1 MRKLF
6 AAGVFLLTLFNTKA
20 QDSTRIINHEIGFN
34 TVSLIKQVISNAP
47 SNTLA
52 TLPYDFFYNIYYKN
66 TIGIRLGTG
75 IKISST
81 ETQVEG
87 QKYPRITNKRDVDF
101 RVGVSY
107 NFASYK
113 RATFNVFIDYV
124 SADHKTETSNTSTV
138 QTFPNPIE
146 RITTET
152 TDYTR
157 AEGGQ
162 VGVGLKF
169 NVYKNL
175 SLYAEMPLT
184 YTQQRTGTS
193 VVINESG
200 DIDSST
206 NTTWTNNT
214 QFFIPTTIYLVLRF

>member
-1 MRKLF
+1 
-6 AAGVFLLTLFNTKA
+6 
-20 QDSTRIINHEIGFN
+20 
-34 TVSLIKQVISNAP
+34 
-47 SNTLA
+47 
-52 TLPYDFFYNIYYKN
+52 
-66 TIGIRLGTG
+66 
-75 IKISST
+75 
-81 ETQVEG
+81 
-87 QKYPRITNKRDVDF
+87 
-101 RVGVSY
+101 
-107 NFASYK
+107 
-113 RATFNVFIDYV
+113 
-124 SADHKTETSNTSTV
+124 
-138 QTFPNPIE
+138 
-146 RITTET
+146 
-152 TDYTR
+152 
-157 AEGGQ
+157 